1 MYCQSADAGRVQRL
15 LLIGSSSRHDESCR
29 KKSPH
34 KMLVTTIVPGFVA
47 QRHNCRMQNT
57 RVTGGV
63 LILFTPMV
71 VRNGRSHGVKCAS
84 LRFLRSFEQRDVAKF
99 QVQMSSMPS
108 IQGWPRLLQ
117 DQQTPIDL
125 ASLVS
130 LVASSGQAPTTG

>member
-1 MYCQSADAGRVQRL
+1 M
-15 LLIGSSSRHDESCR
+15 
-29 KKSPH
+29 
-34 KMLVTTIVPGFVA
+34 
-47 QRHNCRMQNT
+47 
-57 RVTGGV
+57 
-63 LILFTPMV
+63 ILFTPMV

-130 LVASSGQAPTTG
+130 LVASSGQAPTTGSSDTGLKFDKTAFSFIQCWPFS